1 MVIFDFDGT
10 IADTYTVVFN
20 HIDRLS
26 EFKVDGFDINKVDH
40 YKEIGLR
47 ELIKELKL
55 TKFKIFT
62 ISLKFRKLFGEYVT
76 EIKPV
81 DGIGPALEV
90 LQQNGFKMGILSSNS
105 KSNIDTILKLNSLSN
120 YFTFV
125 DSEFALFSKANKLE
139 KLISKHKLDKNDVFY
154 VGDEVRDVEAA
165 KESGVKSIAVTWG
178 YNKIEALKA
187 ANPDYIVNSTKELT
201 DIFIKS

>member
-10 IADTYTVVFN
+10 IADTFTVVFN
-20 HIDRLS
+20 HIDR
-26 EFKVDGFDINKVDH
+26 INELKLDSLDTKKIDH
-40 YKEIGLR
+40 YKAIGVR

-81 DGIGPALEV
+81 DGIGSALEV

>member
-10 IADTYTVVFN
+10 IADTFTVVFN

-26 EFKVDGFDINKVDH
+26 ELKVDSLDTKKIDH
-40 YKEIGLR
+40 YKEIGVR

-62 ISLKFRKLFGEYVT
+62 ISFKFRKLFGEYVT

-81 DGIGPALEV
+81 EGIGQSLEI

-105 KSNIDTILKLNSLSN
+105 KSNIDTILKLNSLAK

-125 DSEFALFSKANKLE
+125 ESEFALFSKANKLE
-139 KLISKHKLDKNDVFY
+139 KLISKHKLNKNDVFY

>member
-10 IADTYTVVFN
+10 IADTFTVVFN
-20 HIDRLS
+20 HIDR
-26 EFKVDGFDINKVDH
+26 INELKLDSLDTKKIDH
-40 YKEIGLR
+40 YKAIGVR

-81 DGIGPALEV
+81 EGIGQSLEI

-105 KSNIDTILKLNSLSN
+105 KSNIDTILKLNSLAK

-125 DSEFALFSKANKLE
+125 ESEFALFSKANKLE
-139 KLISKHKLDKNDVFY
+139 KLISKHKLNKNDVFY

>member
-10 IADTYTVVFN
+10 IADTFTVVFN

-26 EFKVDGFDINKVDH
+26 ELKVDSLDTKKIDH
-40 YKEIGLR
+40 YKAIGVR

-81 DGIGPALEV
+81 EGIGQSLEI

-105 KSNIDTILKLNSLSN
+105 KSNIDTILKLNSLAK

-125 DSEFALFSKANKLE
+125 ESEFALFSKANKLE